1 MRTTARRAFTT
12 LATSAAVVMMATA
25 GASAAPASASASAS
39 GTAGVTPATLAPA
52 GAEGWDYIGEFSW
65 ATCIDLRD
73 SYAGKAKCV
82 ENAGGL
88 YDLYVWV

>member
-1 MRTTARRAFTT
+1 MRTKARRAFTT

-25 GASAAPASASASAS
+25 GASAAPAS

-52 GAEGWDYIGEFSW
+52 GAEGWEYIGEFSR
-65 ATCIDLRD
+65 AKCIDLRD

-82 ENAGGL
+82 QNAGGL